1 VPFANGI
8 PVAPEMP
15 FPAMPD
21 RPVEDPTAKILRLN
35 EDGSIP
41 RDNPFVG
48 RDGYSP
54 EIFTLGHRTPLGLAV
69 HPGTGQIWET
79 ENGPNASDEVN
90 VLVPGGNYGWPL
102 VSLGRTY
109 QGPWHSQKF
118 HGEGGLPTGEIIGT
132 GSIQRILMNE
142 NVQELRREA
151 LLTDLAPPH
160 AAHPA
165 GPGRAA
171 LRARG
176 RRRWGDPAD
185 RAAL

>member
-1 VPFANGI
+1 
-8 PVAPEMP
+8 
-15 FPAMPD
+15 MPD

-118 HGEGGLPTGEIIGT
+118 QGEGFIGT
-132 GSIQRILMNE
+132 GATACGTS
-142 NVQELRREA
+142 
-151 LLTDLAPPH
+151 
-160 AAHPA
+160 
-165 GPGRAA
+165 GRARTGPA
-171 LRARG
+171 LRASG

-185 RAAL
+185 RAGPLTE